1 MLKEYDVIRLKRT
14 TPEIPLPVGTTGTV
28 LIVHAA
34 DPPAYE
40 VEFMDGE
47 DSLGVHTA
55 YADDLD
61 LIWRDGHWYVSDPKR
76 LGNS

>member
-1 MLKEYDVIRLKRT
+1 VLEEYDVIRLKRT

-34 DPPAYE
+34 DPPAYL
-40 VEFMDGE
+40 VEFMDGAE
-47 DSLGVHTA
+47 SLGCYTA

-61 LIWRDGHWYVSDPKR
+61 PV
-76 LGNS
+76 